1 MGKLAICS
9 TAAIALISVVAIVP
23 ASAEH
28 NPGPLRKGDQCWH
41 ASVASHAQHGWG
53 YWETCARA
61 IGAAHTAAGTGSEL
75 RRPLRPRHDPHND
88 R

>member
-1 MGKLAICS
+1 MGKLAICA
-9 TAAIALISVVAIVP
+9 AAITLAFATVP

-28 NPGPLRKGDQCWH
+28 NVGPLRNGNQCWH
-41 ASVASHAQHGWG
+41 KQIGPNGASGYG
-53 YWETCARA
+53 YWESCPGAA

-75 RRPLRPRHDPHND
+75 RRPLRPRRDPHND

>member
-1 MGKLAICS
+1 MGKLAICA
-9 TAAIALISVVAIVP
+9 AAIALAFATVP

-28 NPGPLRKGDQCWH
+28 HTGPLKQGNHCWH
-41 ASVASHAQHGWG
+41 ASGGGHGPTGFG
-53 YWETCARA
+53 YWETCPSA

-75 RRPLRPRHDPHND
+75 RRPLRPRRDRHDD